1 MPCRDQKIAQVVVR
15 HRCHDAPGRAAPTA
29 ATILIR
35 TALPGAEV
43 LLYGSRMAILQAL
56 TNQGRVVGGH
66 LASGSVLSA
75 HGGLTIPHPRIPF
88 KRHKLNAE
96 TVVEWEELS
105 TRNGVAG
112 VMGQAAAKA
121 AFPGAIGKAVG
132 AGLGAAM
139 KSGHTVR
146 VNWADGNQSIIELPA
161 KLFMIFSTLLKGQQV
176 ETDISAQP
184 ESSEPFPTQPGVTE
198 KILDLASSVIQRGKH
213 GAPAEAAA
221 QPDVVE
227 QIAKLA
233 SLHDAGILTDEEFA
247 GKKAELLARL

>member
-1 MPCRDQKIAQVVVR
+1 M
-15 HRCHDAPGRAAPTA
+15 
-29 ATILIR
+29 
-35 TALPGAEV
+35 
-43 LLYGSRMAILQAL
+43 LYGSRVAILQEL

-66 LASGSVLSA
+66 LASGSVLSG
-75 HGGLTIPHPRIPF
+75 HGGLTIQHPRNPF

-96 TVVEWEELS
+96 TVLEWEELS
-105 TRNGVAG
+105 TREGLAG

-121 AFPGAIGKAVG
+121 ALPGMIGKAVG

-146 VNWADGNQSIIELPA
+146 VNWADGNQSIIELPE
-161 KLFMIFSTLLKGQQV
+161 KLFMFFSVLLEGQQV
-176 ETDISAQP
+176 VTDASAQA
-184 ESSEPFPTQPGVTE
+184 ESSEPLPAQPGVTE

-213 GAPAEAAA
+213 GAPAAA

-247 GKKAELLARL
+247 EKKAELLERL

>member
-1 MPCRDQKIAQVVVR
+1 
-15 HRCHDAPGRAAPTA
+15 
-29 ATILIR
+29 
-35 TALPGAEV
+35 

-66 LASGSVLSA
+66 LASGSVLSG
-75 HGGLTIPHPRIPF
+75 HGGLTIQHPRNPF

-96 TVVEWEELS
+96 TVLEWEELS
-105 TRNGVAG
+105 TREGVAG

-121 AFPGAIGKAVG
+121 ALPGMIGKAVG

-146 VNWADGNQSIIELPA
+146 VNWADRNQSIIELPE
-161 KLFMIFSTLLKGQQV
+161 KLFMIFSVLLEGQQV
-176 ETDISAQP
+176 VTDTSAQD
-184 ESSEPFPTQPGVTE
+184 ESSEPLPAQPGVTE

-247 GKKAELLARL
+247 EKKAELLERF

>member
-1 MPCRDQKIAQVVVR
+1 
-15 HRCHDAPGRAAPTA
+15 
-29 ATILIR
+29 
-35 TALPGAEV
+35 
-43 LLYGSRMAILQAL
+43 LLYGSRVAFLQEL

-66 LASGSVLSA
+66 LASGSVLSG
-75 HGGLTIPHPRIPF
+75 HGVLSGGGLTIQHPHIPF

-96 TVVEWEELS
+96 TVLEWEELS
-105 TRNGVAG
+105 TREGVAG

-121 AFPGAIGKAVG
+121 ALPGMIGKAVG

-146 VNWADGNQSIIELPA
+146 VNWADGNQSIIELPE
-161 KLFMIFSTLLKGQQV
+161 KLFMIFSVLLEGQQV
-176 ETDISAQP
+176 VTDASTQA
-184 ESSEPFPTQPGVTE
+184 ESSEPLPAQPGVTE
-198 KILDLASSVIQRGKH
+198 KILGLASSVIQRGKH
-213 GAPAEAAA
+213 GAPAAAAA

-247 GKKAELLARL
+247 EKKAELLKRL